1 MELAVSTFGVML
13 VFVPEEYVSQSSSEE
28 YKAGAI
34 VLHDGLEIAL
44 LEPSGELLLN
54 DGPRFGYGHIK
65 EAFGCFTIY
74 NEIIRTYH
82 FAIEETVSNLKI
94 YFVHARRKLYNTL
107 NGYLAHLCD
116 SFVVA
121 RALFCKAVGFKKMC
135 KFTIPRS
142 KKDIKNILA
151 MSHFVWQLKL
161 KRTADT
167 VQEHDDYEMQRMIDN
182 DFGESIFKV
191 INRHGNQEASQ
202 RCQIWH
208 SFAN

>member
-13 VFVPEEYVSQSSSEE
+13 VFVPEEYVSQSSTEE
-28 YKAGAI
+28 YKADAI

-121 RALFCKAVGFKKMC
+121 RALFCKAKQ
-135 KFTIPRS
+135 RR
-142 KKDIKNILA
+142 
-151 MSHFVWQLKL
+151 H
-161 KRTADT
+161 
-167 VQEHDDYEMQRMIDN
+167 QEHLGN
-182 DFGESIFKV
+182 ESLCV
-191 INRHGNQEASQ
+191 AVEEVVEEDSRHRAGT
-202 RCQIWH
+202 
-208 SFAN
+208 